1 MYITTEIIC
10 SNTKSVNDV
19 QLTLVNDCLVLK
31 ANGEYFNLS
40 IELLQ
45 KKINKHSIKIDNE
58 RKETSRRTKKGE
70 HKESI

>member
-10 SNTKSVNDV
+10 SSTKSDNDI

-31 ANGEYFNLS
+31 ANGKDFNLS

-45 KKINKHSIKIDNE
+45 KKINKHLIKIENE
-58 RKETSRRTKKGE
+58 KK
-70 HKESI
+70 